1 LSYTIF
7 NTHIYGNT
15 MKKTLVLLIA
25 ALLAPISSF
34 ASNTE
39 PIISVSQ
46 FVDHPA
52 LNAVLQGFQD
62 DLKENS
68 IAADYKVY
76 NAHGNMA
83 TAGQVATQIVSDSPD
98 LILAIATPTAQACAK
113 IYEKNPQLADTP
125 MVFTAIT
132 DPLAAGLVSNYE
144 HPGKSITGVSNRL
157 PMDKHMEM
165 VLRFVPGLKKLG
177 VLYNAGEVNSVSNV
191 KRIKTAA
198 TELGFKIVDA
208 PVTNTADVYQAIQS
222 LVGKVDAVYVPT
234 DNTVISALESV
245 IKVCERVKL
254 PLFTADT
261 DSVKRG
267 AIAAMGFDY
276 YLHGKQTGALAR
288 RILAGEKPGEISVEF
303 QKELSFH
310 INPEA
315 GKRMGLDI
323 SKEILDTADTL
334 H

>member
-1 LSYTIF
+1 
-7 NTHIYGNT
+7 
-15 MKKTLVLLIA
+15 MKKLL
-25 ALLAPISSF
+25 ALLAAASLIALSTGASASSVTIS
-34 ASNTE
+34 
-39 PIISVSQ
+39 ISQ

-52 LNAVLQGFQD
+52 LNAVLKGFQD
-62 DLKENS
+62 DLSENKVE
-68 IAADYKVY
+68 AQYKVY
-76 NAHGNMA
+76 NAHGNMS
-83 TAGQVATQIVSDSPD
+83 TAGQISTQIIADSPD
-98 LILAIATPTAQACAK
+98 LIVAIATPTAQSCAK
-113 IYEKNPQLADTP
+113 IYEKHQNMAKTP

-144 HPGKSITGVSNRL
+144 RPGKSITGVSNRL
-157 PMDKHMEM
+157 PMDEHMKM
-165 VLRFVPGLKKLG
+165 VLRFVPTLKKLG
-177 VLYNAGEVNSVSNV
+177 VMYNSGEVNSVSNV
-191 KRIKTAA
+191 KRIKAA
-198 TELGFKIVDA
+198 ASKLGFKVVDA
-208 PVTNTADVYQAIQS
+208 PATNTADVYQATQS
-222 LVGKVDAVYVPT
+222 LVGKVDAIYVPT

-245 IKVCERVKL
+245 IKICERVRL

-288 RILAGEKPGEISVEF
+288 RILAGENAGDIAVEF

-315 GKRMGLDI
+315 AKRMGLDI
-323 SKEILDTADTL
+323 TKEILDSANTL